1 MKTKRNIGYDLEVI
15 SFDGK
20 FAELLIT
27 CENGSTTVYQA
38 VSSEDYDMHNETD
51 DLDYIITDFTDIEKW
66 VDATEIA
73 FVSSEVAIICVMEST
88 SEVYWSFDLMTLK
101 GVKLSVYKMKVDDGS
116 ITRDCEGAHLYSLQ
130 EINEWILE
138 NK

>member
-27 CENGSTTVYQA
+27 CENGSTTAYHP

-66 VDATEIA
+66 ADAREIA
-73 FVSSEVAIICVMEST
+73 FVASEVARICVMKST
-88 SEVYWSFDLMTLK
+88 SEVYWSFDLMALK
-101 GVKLSVYKMKVDDGS
+101 GIKLSVYKMKVDDGS
-116 ITRDCEGAHLYSLQ
+116 ITGGCDGTHLYSLQ